1 MLSMKK
7 FKYIYKFFRVMKMG
21 IVQLFFDEND
31 GHVNGDLLIGLL
43 EENMIFRK
51 KLQNI
56 NIILV
61 KRINSLMDRLIIK
74 SIGRNAIGFD
84 IGDRNIYII
93 FFKKKE
99 EKIKESVRK
108 KIVL

>member
-1 MLSMKK
+1 
-7 FKYIYKFFRVMKMG
+7 
-21 IVQLFFDEND
+21 
-31 GHVNGDLLIGLL
+31 
-43 EENMIFRK
+43 
-51 KLQNI
+51 
-56 NIILV
+56 
-61 KRINSLMDRLIIK
+61 MDRLIIK